1 MITSTKVS
9 DDNVLLVNIS
19 YLHLLDTNTCIYP
32 IPLNTG
38 VKVSSDGSGDVSVD
52 ISGSSIIGNL
62 DDGAQLESEG
72 TGLLTVTIT
81 DTTVSDS
88 KKKDIKVE
96 QDTSTTLGTLEIS
109 GGFINGAGIETKNM
123 NVNP

>member
-1 MITSTKVS
+1 MIV
-9 DDNVLLVNIS
+9 
-19 YLHLLDTNTCIYP
+19 TNTYIYS
-32 IPLNTG
+32 IPLIKG
-38 VKVSSDGSGDVSVD
+38 VKVSSDGDGDVSVD
-52 ISGSSIIGNL
+52 ITGSSIIGNL

>member
-1 MITSTKVS
+1 M
-9 DDNVLLVNIS
+9 
-19 YLHLLDTNTCIYP
+19 YLS

-38 VKVSSDGSGDVSVD
+38 VKVSSGGTGNVKVD
-52 ISGSSIIGNL
+52 IAGSSIIGNL

-72 TGLLTVTIT
+72 TGLLTVRIT
-81 DTTVSDS
+81 DTTISDS
-88 KKKDIKVE
+88 KKNDIKVE

-109 GGFINGAGIETKNM
+109 GGSINGAGIRTKNM

>member
-1 MITSTKVS
+1 M
-9 DDNVLLVNIS
+9 LV
-19 YLHLLDTNTCIYP
+19 TNTCIYP

-52 ISGSSIIGNL
+52 ISGSSIISNL

-96 QDTSTTLGTLEIS
+96 QDTSTTLGSLEIS

>member
-1 MITSTKVS
+1 M
-9 DDNVLLVNIS
+9 
-19 YLHLLDTNTCIYP
+19 
-32 IPLNTG
+32 
-38 VKVSSDGSGDVSVD
+38 SVD
-52 ISGSSIIGNL
+52 ITGSSIIANL
-62 DDGAQLESEG
+62 DDGTQLESEG

-96 QDTSTTLGTLEIS
+96 QDTSTTLGSLEIS